1 MSFFCLNKCATWFT
15 DKCYKTTVMYI
26 LVISL
31 ATLISP
37 KKKKM
42 LSNINKNMLCRNSYI
57 KILDGIREFKRQTS
71 CPQCVV

>member
-1 MSFFCLNKCATWFT
+1 MTFFCLNKCVTLFT

-37 KKKKM
+37 KKKKS
-42 LSNINKNMLCRNSYI
+42 LATLI
-57 KILDGIREFKRQTS
+57 KICYVEF
-71 CPQCVV
+71 PI